1 MSRGPARNCWSCW
14 RTDILAL
21 TKLLRALAI
30 SVAVAVFTTLV
41 VFIVSYLVAP
51 VAGVQVI
58 GARMFPESEAE
69 EAVPDHASLLTLN
82 APALER
88 KIESNPWVK
97 GAVVTKNWDSG
108 IVTVKV
114 EERQAVLDAEIDG
127 RRVILASDGTR
138 LPGLGGADLKRI
150 ELDEDLLGEVVEFA
164 RVLESNG
171 IRLDSVDAAG
181 PGGIEATVEGRRVVF
196 SRGVSAGQAQALEEI
211 MNEHPDAVIF
221 DLRSPR
227 RVVVGGPSD
236 GGANG
241 AGSEG

>member
-1 MSRGPARNCWSCW
+1 MRNLLHA
-14 RTDILAL
+14 LAL
-21 TKLLRALAI
+21 SA
-30 SVAVAVFTTLV
+30 AVAALTTATVFV
-41 VFIVSYLVAP
+41 ISYLCAP

-58 GARMFPESEAE
+58 GARMFPELEAWN
-69 EAVPDHASLLTLN
+69 AIPNHASLLTLN
-82 APALER
+82 AATLQE
-88 KIESNPWVK
+88 KIESNPWVE